1 MVTLEP
7 SRLADFRLAGALG
20 QGATAKVFE
29 AVHIATG
36 RPVAIKMLE
45 PSARGSE
52 LRERFAREA
61 LFLAGVTSRHVSRIL
76 GYGFDQG
83 QPFLV
88 LERLVGE
95 TLDAKLRRDGPV
107 PAIPAFDWVEQ
118 LIVGVRDIHT
128 ANVVHRDIKPGNIFI
143 QREKSGEIVKV
154 IDFGVARLLE
164 VTDDGSQGLT
174 SSSHLIGS
182 VGYMSPEQ
190 FQSASKVGPSADLYA
205 VGVVVFR
212 MITGQLP
219 FVSRQIEA
227 VIRMKRER
235 EPPVLSTMPG
245 APSHKQLD
253 WFVGKAIAKDPAAR
267 FQTAREMLDVWMRVR
282 PTFGLDQ
289 DLETNVDG
297 PRSYAVQPQSHQPR
311 SFSPDSFQR
320 APASGSNAPPAMTP
334 KIRHRDRDDAPPQTM
349 VSPGQSA
356 RNDAP
361 PESRTGVDIRVPPLE
376 EMQTYSDDDWDAVTE
391 KRRIPDFVRDRERER
406 KGRR

>member
-1 MVTLEP
+1 MLCTVTLEP

-61 LFLAGVTSRHVSRIL
+61 LFLAGVQSRHVSRIL

-107 PAIPAFDWVEQ
+107 PEIPAFDWVEQ
-118 LIVGVRDIHT
+118 LIVGVKDIHA

-174 SSSHLIGS
+174 SNSHLIGS

-190 FQSASKVGPSADLYA
+190 FAQASKVGPAADLYA
-205 VGVVVFR
+205 VGVVIFR

-235 EPPVLSTMPG
+235 EAPVLSTMPG

-253 WFVGKAIAKDPAAR
+253 WFVAKSIAKDPSTR

-289 DLETNVDG
+289 DLTTNVDE
-297 PRSYAVQPQSHQPR
+297 PRSYGLSQSRQAPSQQPR
-311 SFSPDSFQR
+311 SFSPDSFAR
-320 APASGSNAPPAMTP
+320 APQTMLSPGQARG
-334 KIRHRDRDDAPPQTM
+334 DAPP
-349 VSPGQSA
+349 
-356 RNDAP
+356 
-361 PESRTGVDIRVPPLE
+361 PESHTGVDIHVPPLE
-376 EMQTYSDDDWDAVTE
+376 EMQTYTDDDWDAVTE
-391 KRRIPDFVRDRERER
+391 KRKIPDHILRQGDPR